1 MTRLDRRGLL
11 PAAGAMLMAP
21 ALLRAAQAQTAA
33 ASAPMAAASP
43 QAPGFYRFRLGGRV
57 VTLVNDGQGRRPKPT
72 EGFVRNAEPAAVE
85 KALRDAFLPVEH
97 LDIPYTV
104 TFLQAPGGLVLF
116 DTGTGGQLGA
126 TAGNIPA
133 NMRAAGLAP
142 EQVTTIV
149 LTHFHADHISGLTDA
164 EGKALFPNAE
174 IVVPEAE
181 WAYWMDDGI
190 ASRAPEAMRGA
201 FAGARRRFAP
211 YQSRV
216 RRIAADAEVAPGI
229 KAVPTQGHTP
239 GHTSYLLSDG
249 ADQAMLLGDVTNRPE
264 LNLANPGWHLVFDMD
279 AAMAEATRRRV
290 FDQVAADRIRCIGYH
305 FPFPANGHVV
315 KEAQGYRL
323 IPAPWSSA
331 V

>member
-21 ALLRAAQAQTAA
+21 ALLRAAQAQTATQTP
-33 ASAPMAAASP
+33 APAPAAAAA
-43 QAPGFYRFRLGGRV
+43 QASGFYRFRLGGRM

-85 KALRDAFLPVEH
+85 KALRDAFLPTEH

-104 TFLQAPGGLVLF
+104 TVLQGPDGLVLF

-142 EQVTTIV
+142 EQVTMIV
-149 LTHFHADHISGLTDA
+149 VTHFHADHISGL
-164 EGKALFPNAE
+164 
-174 IVVPEAE
+174 AE
-181 WAYWMDDGI
+181 WAYWMDEGI

-201 FAGARRRFAP
+201 FAGVRRRFGP
-211 YQSRV
+211 YQSRL
-216 RRIAADAEVAPGI
+216 RRIAPDAEVAPGI
-229 KAVPTQGHTP
+229 KAVATHGHTP
-239 GHTSYLLSDG
+239 GHSSYLLSDG
-249 ADQAMLLGDVTNRPE
+249 NDQVMLLGDVTNRPE

-279 AAMAEATRRRV
+279 GQMAEATRRRV
-290 FDQVAADRIRCIGYH
+290 FDQVATDRIRCIGYH

-315 KEAQGYRL
+315 KEGQGYRL
-323 IPAPWSSA
+323 VPAPWSSA